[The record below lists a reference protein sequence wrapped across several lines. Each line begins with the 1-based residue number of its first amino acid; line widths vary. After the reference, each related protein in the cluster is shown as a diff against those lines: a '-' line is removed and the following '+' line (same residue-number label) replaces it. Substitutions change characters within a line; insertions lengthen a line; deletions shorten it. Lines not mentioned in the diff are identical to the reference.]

1 MLFKWWNGVISI
13 QEFIKTPL
21 IYLAVGIVG
30 EIGNLNFIWSVYY
43 EFENLCHSLIFDR
56 VSFLAKQILGHL

>member
-1 MLFKWWNGVISI
+1 MLFKEWNGVIPI

-30 EIGNLNFIWSVYY
+30 EIGNLKLHLECV
-43 EFENLCHSLIFDR
+43 FENLCHSLIFD
-56 VSFLAKQILGHL
+56 